1 MPAEVLFRAM
11 GADVRLAVPESHRP
25 VLGAMAEL
33 LAGLERRWSRFLEG
47 SEISRINRARGMPSI
62 VSPPTALLVDRAR
75 SAHRLSDGLF
85 DPLLLEEVSDAGY
98 DRSFEQL
105 GRGVGMAGSDGSGT
119 AVRRQPLD
127 DSSEPPS
134 ESLADALVDA
144 ERGIVQ
150 LPGVAMLDP
159 GGIGKGLAADLL
171 IERALALHA
180 DWVMADVGGDLRVA
194 GRCPGSDEWAVH
206 VIGDGGGLICEIGLD
221 EGAVAT
227 SSTSKRCWVEGHH
240 IIDPRT
246 RRPAISDLERV
257 TVISSQAWF
266 AESMATA
273 AVVAGRERAA
283 RMFDELDTPALLMG
297 HDRECSAVA
306 GAEVYLR

>member
-1 MPAEVLFRAM
+1 MPAEVLVRAM
-11 GADVRLAVPESHRP
+11 GADVRLAVPESHRS
-25 VLGAMAEL
+25 VLGEMADLLSEL
-33 LAGLERRWSRFLEG
+33 EQCWSRFLEG
-47 SEISRINRARGMPSI
+47 SEISRLNRARGVPSI
-62 VSPPTALLVDRAR
+62 VSSPTALLVDRAW

-98 DRSFEQL
+98 DRSFEQM
-105 GRGVGMAGSDGSGT
+105 GRGAAVSGVDGCGT
-119 AVRRQPLD
+119 AVGRRR
-127 DSSEPPS
+127 SEDFTEFPA
-134 ESLADALVDA
+134 ESLVDVLVDA
-144 ERGIVQ
+144 DRGIVQ
-150 LPGVAMLDP
+150 LPGVAAFDP

-180 DWVMADVGGDLRVA
+180 DWVLADVGGDLRVA
-194 GRCPGSDEWAVH
+194 GRCPGADEWAVH
-206 VIGDGGGLICEIGLD
+206 VIGAGGGLICEIGLD

-227 SSTSKRCWVEGHH
+227 SSTSKRRWVGGHH

-246 RRPAISDLERV
+246 RRPVVSDLERV

-273 AVVAGRERAA
+273 AVVAGHERAA
-283 RMFDELDTPALLMG
+283 RMFDELDTPAFLIG

-306 GAEVYLR
+306 GAEDYLR